1 MRARFTIL
9 SMLIAA
15 LAGAMAYAKPER
27 QTKPKGDPPEIVDAA
42 AVVKDDRIILHVH
55 KVQLVPE
62 ERQREVVKDGVKV
75 VEKYIAFRPVV
86 TISERPLD
94 PQITRV
100 TTRGGKPIEL
110 KALPKLLAKPA
121 PVAFFTGDVDPGHLE
136 KLAPNAIVIS
146 VPRPAPKK

>member
-1 MRARFTIL
+1 MRTLFTVL
-9 SMLIAA
+9 SMFLAA
-15 LAGAMAYAKPER
+15 AAHAKPER

-42 AVVKDDRIILHVH
+42 AVAKGDTVMLHVH

-62 ERQREVVKDGVKV
+62 ERQREVFRDGMKII
-75 VEKYIAFRPVV
+75 EKYIAYRGVV

-94 PQITRV
+94 RQLTHV

-110 KALPKLLAKPA
+110 KTLPKLLAKPG
-121 PVAFFTGDVDPGHLE
+121 PVAIFIGDVDAGHLE
-136 KLAPNAIVIS
+136 KLPPNVIVIS